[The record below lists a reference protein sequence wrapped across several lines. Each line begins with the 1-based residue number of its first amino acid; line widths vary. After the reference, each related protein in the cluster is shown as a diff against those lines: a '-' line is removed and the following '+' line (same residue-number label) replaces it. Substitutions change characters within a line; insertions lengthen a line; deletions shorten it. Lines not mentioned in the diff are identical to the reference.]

1 MAIKTPKWAV
11 DKGAYPTARGWT
23 VDRPK
28 GRKEVIK
35 AIKFTAADIAE
46 WHAAQGA
53 PAPAPEPVVQ
63 TLHEAPVVETVVEP
77 EEIDFHYGDDEVDHD
92 EE

>member
-1 MAIKTPKWAV
+1 MAIKTPAWA
-11 DKGAYPTARGWT
+11 KHAGAYPHPLGWV

-28 GRKEVIK
+28 GRIEVLRSGS
-35 AIKFTAADIAE
+35 FTAEEIAE
-46 WHAAQGA
+46 WHGVET
-53 PAPAPEPVVQ
+53 PAPAPVVQ

-77 EEIDFHYGDDEVDHD
+77 ELVSFHYDSEIGEEVDDE